1 MYVFAQN
8 EHCDKW
14 NARRLA
20 LLLGTLST
28 SVASDG
34 KKDDCAQ
41 LASVSM
47 PEIPHETGNL
57 RKILQ
62 VKVGA

>member
-1 MYVFAQN
+1 MI
-8 EHCDKW
+8 
-14 NARRLA
+14 A
-20 LLLGTLST
+20 LLPGTFST
-28 SVASDG
+28 IVASDG
-34 KKDDCAQ
+34 KKDDCPQ

-47 PEIPHETGNL
+47 PERRCETGNL